1 MGRVAEGHT
10 GIPSNFQRLKH
21 PPEQKRL
28 SAGGWRLCLA
38 PLFRVVV
45 RTRSL
50 IMVYVAVG
58 ATVILGVACIGRIS
72 SGGRSRRRDYLSER
86 RGLPVLGVQIICGDC
101 SGEGA
106 RPIKTYMDLH
116 ARCATCGGKSFM
128 LASRRGSGMDQRRAA
143 MLLGRRSA
151 GQEPAK
157 SGRLLPFRTGAGRGR
172 PN

>member
-1 MGRVAEGHT
+1 
-10 GIPSNFQRLKH
+10 
-21 PPEQKRL
+21 
-28 SAGGWRLCLA
+28 
-38 PLFRVVV
+38 VV

-86 RGLPVLGVQIICGDC
+86 RGLAVLWGQINFG
-101 SGEGA
+101 GWLGGRGRA
-106 RPIKTYMDLH
+106 IKTDIDLH
-116 ARCATCGGKSFM
+116 CECGGCGGKSFM